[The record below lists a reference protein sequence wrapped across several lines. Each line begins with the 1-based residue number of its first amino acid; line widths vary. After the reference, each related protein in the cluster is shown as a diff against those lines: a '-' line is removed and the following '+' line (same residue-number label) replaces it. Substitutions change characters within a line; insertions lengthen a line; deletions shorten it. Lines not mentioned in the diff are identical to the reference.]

1 MTWTLKPFAALT
13 LDELYA
19 ALALRQRVFVIEQNC
34 PYLDCDGHDHEALHL
49 WHADEGG
56 AVDAYLRAF
65 GPGVKYAECSLGRVV
80 TAPEVR
86 RTGLGRELVARGLAA
101 VAERYANAPVR
112 ISAQAYLE
120 RFYGE
125 FGFARVGANYLEDHI
140 PHCAMR
146 RPGG

>member
-1 MTWTLKPFAALT
+1 LQC
-13 LDELYA
+13 
-19 ALALRQRVFVIEQNC
+19 R
-34 PYLDCDGHDHEALHL
+34 
-49 WHADEGG
+49 
-56 AVDAYLRAF
+56 RA
-65 GPGVKYAECSLGRVV
+65 
-80 TAPEVR
+80 
-86 RTGLGRELVARGLAA
+86 LVARGLDA
-101 VAERYANAPVR
+101 VAEHYAKAPVR